1 MWLKMLP
8 MVRYLVS
15 QHVVCKIQAVGCVA
29 AGWFILRWRG
39 RVLNIQMLCCCRL
52 VHTEV
57 ERSSVEYSDAV
68 LLQIGSYRGGEVE
81 C

>member
-1 MWLKMLP
+1 MQDT
-8 MVRYLVS
+8 S
-15 QHVVCKIQAVGCVA
+15 G
-29 AGWFILRWRG
+29 G
-39 RVLNIQMLCCCRL
+39 LCCCRL